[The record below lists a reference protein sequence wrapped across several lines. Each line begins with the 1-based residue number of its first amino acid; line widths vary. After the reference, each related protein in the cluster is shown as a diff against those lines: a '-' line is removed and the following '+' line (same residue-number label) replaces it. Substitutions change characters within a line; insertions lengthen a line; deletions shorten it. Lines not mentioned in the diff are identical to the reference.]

1 MLCFFFA
8 TFLWLKV
15 SMRLRL
21 FVICKIF
28 QIVQMFCCKAVI
40 LNPLRLF
47 FFTLVNREWPIR
59 STVCYAKHG
68 NSNSWF
74 WEWSKIHSCSQSSTC
89 FNSLI
94 SFINTPINYIL
105 SFVIRYRPN
114 VRTFSGTSLG
124 STCKHANVTCPGGK
138 TTYPV
143 TCSLGCPQY
152 YSIKGASTITCQ
164 TSGQWT
170 SYASSYCR
178 RNNDPPSQVTFCENS
193 RLTDN

>member
-1 MLCFFFA
+1 M
-8 TFLWLKV
+8 
-15 SMRLRL
+15 
-21 FVICKIF
+21 
-28 QIVQMFCCKAVI
+28 
-40 LNPLRLF
+40 
-47 FFTLVNREWPIR
+47 
-59 STVCYAKHG
+59 
-68 NSNSWF
+68 
-74 WEWSKIHSCSQSSTC
+74 
-89 FNSLI
+89 
-94 SFINTPINYIL
+94 PINSIF

-178 RNNDPPSQVTFCENS
+178 RNNDPPSQVTFCKNS
-193 RLTDN
+193 CFKSTGYSNYCSFHKHVILKFKSQLMFAFFAAVNHISRPLRKQKFTPTGSNDHGLWLADFDPFCVFPCFKVCCLWS